1 MDGDNSVI
9 CPESTLQR
17 LEYPRLRMLLAGQ
30 TQSEP
35 GKLQAYRLVP
45 LGDQVVIETALS
57 EVDEALRWLNDGQS
71 PGLGGC
77 RDLSELLVSVRAEGS
92 LLAAEDLLK
101 VAQSLQVMRDCSHF
115 FQRDERQDLLSKLA
129 AGIVPLAELQRRLR
143 ESIDPRG
150 DLLDSASFELG
161 DLRYQIRQ
169 TRSRVKQQLNQ
180 LLTGEYSAGLFQEQ
194 LITVRNNRYVVP
206 LKSDCRGQVK
216 GFVQDESASG
226 QTLYVEP
233 SQVLDGNN
241 KLQQLAREEQ
251 REERRI
257 LLQLA
262 ELVRRDADILQ
273 NNQRLLARIDLR
285 FAAARLSRNYAGCR
299 PELVDESVIELKQ
312 ARHPLLME
320 KDGQFDLDS
329 AVEID
334 LLLGEDCRALVIS
347 GPNTG
352 GKSVALKTL
361 GLLLLM
367 VRSGLH
373 IPCHSN
379 SRLHLYRHLFVD
391 IGDEQSIEQSL
402 STFSGHLLKVRDIL
416 EHADEETLVLLDEA
430 GTGTDPAEGAALVQA
445 VLDQLCQQGVK
456 TVLTTHLGQLKHFA
470 HGHPEIENAAVE
482 FDPETL
488 VPTYRLR
495 YGIPGASSALT
506 TASRLGLPQTV
517 IDGAIEYLGREEHD
531 YSTLLARLNKRQL
544 ELDQELQRV
553 RATRVEADA
562 AQQLRKQQ
570 LETLKEKKREILQRA
585 TRQGEELIAA
595 TEARLKKLRKRKPG
609 TVSPQQAVAD
619 RNELTF
625 AREEL
630 TPFKP
635 KRKSS
640 NAVPVKLDN
649 GEIVKIAA
657 LGVEAKVERLDGK
670 MVDLLVGGKR
680 MRQPLNALEQ
690 FTPRRFASRSTEVSA
705 VSRGISDRQIG
716 TKLKLVGLRVD
727 DALAKL
733 ERFIDDASLHH
744 LQQVEIIHGAGQGI
758 LRRAVRERLATE
770 AAVTAFYAAPADQGG
785 DNITIAELS
794 NG

>member
-1 MDGDNSVI
+1 MI
-9 CPESTLQR
+9 CDAATLQA
-17 LEYPRLRMLLAGQ
+17 LEYPRLRTLLAGQ

-35 GKLQAYRLVP
+35 GKLLAQQLVP
-45 LGDQVVIETALS
+45 LTDQNIIETALS
-57 EVDEALRWLNDGQS
+57 EVDEARRCLCEGQA

-77 RDLSELLVSVRAEGS
+77 RDLSELLVAVRAAGS
-92 LLAAEDLLK
+92 LLDTAALLK
-101 VAQSLQVMRDCSHF
+101 VAQTLQVMADCCDF
-115 FQRDERQDLLSKLA
+115 FQRGGYSGLLPQLA
-129 AGIVPLAELQRRLR
+129 AGIVPLRELQRRLR
-143 ESIDPRG
+143 ESLDARG
-150 DLLDSASFELG
+150 NLLDSASFELG

-169 TRSRVKQQLNQ
+169 TRSRIKQQLNQ
-180 LLTGEYSAGLFQEQ
+180 LLTGEHSAGLFQEQ

-241 KLQQLAREEQ
+241 RLQQLSREEQ

-262 ELVRRDADILQ
+262 ELVRRDADVLQ

-285 FAAARLSRNYAGCR
+285 FAAARLSRSYAGCR
-299 PELVDESVIELKQ
+299 PELVAEPIIEVKQ

-320 KDGQFDLDS
+320 ADGHFDPAA
-329 AVEID
+329 AVGID
-334 LLLGEDCRALVIS
+334 LMLDQHCQALVIS

-361 GLLLLM
+361 GLFLLM

-373 IPCHSN
+373 VPCDPA
-379 SRLHLYRHLFVD
+379 SRLHLYRQLYVD

-402 STFSGHLLKVRDIL
+402 STFSGHLLKIKEIL
-416 EHADEETLVLLDEA
+416 KHADDETLVLLDEA
-430 GTGTDPAEGAALVQA
+430 GTGTDPAEGSALVQA
-445 VLDQLCQQGVK
+445 VLDQLCKQGAK
-456 TVLTTHLGQLKHFA
+456 TVLTTHLGQIKHFA
-470 HGHPEIENAAVE
+470 HGHPAIENAAVE

-488 VPTYRLR
+488 APTYRLR

-506 TASRLGLPQTV
+506 TAKRLGLPAAV
-517 IDGAIEYLGREEHD
+517 VAGAIAYLGREEHD
-531 YSTLLARLNKRQL
+531 YSVLLARLNSRQQQL
-544 ELDQELQRV
+544 DRELRQAR
-553 RATRVEADA
+553 EARIEAAA
-562 AQQLRKQQ
+562 AQRLRQQQ
-570 LETLKEKKREILQRA
+570 LGALKEKKREILQRA
-585 TRQGEELIAA
+585 ARQGEELVAA

-609 TVSPQQAVAD
+609 SVSPRQAVDD
-619 RNELTF
+619 RHELTL

-630 TPFKP
+630 LPFKP
-635 KRKSS
+635 KLK
-640 NAVPVKLDN
+640 AAKTVPVALAT
-649 GEIVKIAA
+649 GEIVKITA
-657 LGVEAKVERLDGK
+657 LGVEARVERLAGDT
-670 MVDLLVGGKR
+670 VDLSVGGKR
-680 MRQPLNALEQ
+680 MRQPLSALEQ
-690 FTPRRFASRSTEVSA
+690 FSPRRYATHATEVSG
-705 VSRGISDRQIG
+705 VSRSMAERQIG

-727 DALAKL
+727 DALTKL
-733 ERFIDDASLHH
+733 ERFIDDASLHQ

-758 LRRAVRERLATE
+758 LRRAVREKLATE
-770 AAVTAFYAAPADQGG
+770 AVVTAFYAAPADQGG